1 VTADEGMRPRGRHA
15 PPRDQRESAFT
26 AILTDLVERVPGAR
40 CAALVDRDGETVDYG
55 GRGSPYEMR
64 VAAAHLR
71 IVFDEALAQPSLH
84 AVRSFVVRASRMSFA
99 LYSLPHGYALVLAL
113 SRGAGFRGMG
123 RAIPVCTTRL
133 ADEAGWDGVPSPW
146 HPLDVLLDERG
157 TPRAIRRVRPLS
169 VPTETPAVDAR
180 GRELVPDL
188 ANESET
194 TVEILGRFRAALP
207 EHERAWRARAQP
219 PQAQDPRVQELRAHA
234 HARGAGAEP
243 PTNPASPARSV
254 RPASLDF
261 TLVRE
266 SNGYW
271 YADEPV
277 LSSGRPPV
285 SRGKR
290 RPKQIP

>member
-1 VTADEGMRPRGRHA
+1 MTAGEGMRPRGRHA

-26 AILTDLVERVPGAR
+26 AILADLVERVPGAR

-113 SRGAGFRGMG
+113 SRGAGFRGLG
-123 RAIPVCTTRL
+123 RAVPVCTTRL

-157 TPRAIRRVRPLS
+157 TPRAIRPVRALS
-169 VPTETPAVDAR
+169 VPTEAPALDAR
-180 GRELVPDL
+180 GRALVPEL

-219 PQAQDPRVQELRAHA
+219 PHAENLGPHQAHSPAPVR
-234 HARGAGAEP
+234 AGAAEIP
-243 PTNPASPARSV
+243 ANPTPAARPT

-277 LSSGRPPV
+277 LSSGAPRV

>member
-1 VTADEGMRPRGRHA
+1 MTASEGMRPRGRHA
-15 PPRDQRESAFT
+15 PPRDQRETAFT
-26 AILTDLVERVPGAR
+26 AILADLVERVPGAR

-55 GRGSPYEMR
+55 GRGNPYEMR

-99 LYSLPHGYALVLAL
+99 LYSLPQGYALVLAL
-113 SRGAGFRGMG
+113 SRGAGFRGLG
-123 RAIPVCTTRL
+123 RAVPVCTTRL

-146 HPLDVLLDERG
+146 HPLDVLLDARG
-157 TPRAIRRVRPLS
+157 APRAIRPVRALS
-169 VPTETPAVDAR
+169 VPTEALAVDAQ
-180 GRELVPDL
+180 GRALAPDPS
-188 ANESET
+188 NDSET
-194 TVEILGRFRAALP
+194 NVEILGRFRAALP
-207 EHERAWRARAQP
+207 EHERAWRARTQP
-219 PQAQDPRVQELRAHA
+219 PQAQAVRTHA
-234 HARGAGAEP
+234 
-243 PTNPASPARSV
+243 PARPAEIPAHHAPSAGST

-277 LSSGRPPV
+277 LSSGAPRV

>member
-1 VTADEGMRPRGRHA
+1 MTAKEGMRPRGRHA

-26 AILTDLVERVPGAR
+26 AILADLVERVPGAR

-64 VAAAHLR
+64 VAAAYLR

-99 LYSLPHGYALVLAL
+99 LFSLPHGYALVLAL
-113 SRGAGFRGMG
+113 SRGAGFRGLG
-123 RAIPVCTTRL
+123 RAVPVCTTRL

-157 TPRAIRRVRPLS
+157 TPRAIRPVRALS
-169 VPTETPAVDAR
+169 MPTEAPAVDAR

-219 PQAQDPRVQELRAHA
+219 PQAQRQEVQARAHA
-234 HARGAGAEP
+234 NAGGAGAPANQAP
-243 PTNPASPARSV
+243 PSRPT

-277 LSSGRPPV
+277 LSSGAPRV

-290 RPKQIP
+290 SPKQIP

>member
-1 VTADEGMRPRGRHA
+1 MTAGEGMRPRGRHA

-55 GRGSPYEMR
+55 GRGIPYEMR

-71 IVFDEALAQPSLH
+71 IVFDEALAQPSLRT
-84 AVRSFVVRASRMSFA
+84 VRSFVVRASRMSFA
-99 LYSLPHGYALVLAL
+99 LYSLPHGYALVLVL
-113 SRGAGFRGMG
+113 SRGAGFRGLG
-123 RAIPVCTTRL
+123 RAVPVCTTRL

-157 TPRAIRRVRPLS
+157 TPRAIRPVRALS

-180 GRELVPDL
+180 GRELVPEL

-194 TVEILGRFRAALP
+194 AVEILGRFRAALP
-207 EHERAWRARAQP
+207 EHARAWRARAQP
-219 PQAQDPRVQELRAHA
+219 PQAGGLRALA
-234 HARGAGAEP
+234 HVRGQASGAETP
-243 PTNPASPARSV
+243 ANPAPTATPT

-271 YADEPV
+271 YADEPI
-277 LSSGRPPV
+277 LSSGGPRV